1 MKFPPGSPNERWT
14 SDTMHSK
21 LTAAETR
28 VREPEIRKMT
38 ARSHE
43 PAFEIVEPKELV
55 CPIVFSSPH
64 SGRFYPELFL
74 SAARLTPFELRRSE
88 DAFVDLLL
96 KPAAESGVPLIHA
109 RYPRAYLDVN
119 REPYELD
126 PRLIDGPIPGFANTR
141 SMRVAAGLGAI
152 PRIVAD
158 GQDIYR
164 RRLPVT
170 EAFERIEALHK
181 PFHAGLRRLVQRARA
196 RFGIALLVDWHSM
209 PSGESSGGRATP
221 DFVLGDRFAT
231 SCTPQIVDAVEALL
245 RHKGFSVSR
254 NKPYAGGFITESHG
268 HPAQGTHAL
277 QIEACRALYMDERTL
292 TPTAKFKGLS
302 QHFVD
307 VANLLRDIMP
317 GAERGERVAAE

>member
-1 MKFPPGSPNERWT
+1 
-14 SDTMHSK
+14 
-21 LTAAETR
+21 
-28 VREPEIRKMT
+28 MT
-38 ARSHE
+38 DRTHHA
-43 PAFEIVEPKELV
+43 AFEIVEPKELV

-64 SGRFYPELFL
+64 SGRFYPEPFL
-74 SAARLTPFELRRSE
+74 SAARLSPFELRRSE

-158 GQDIYR
+158 GHDIYR

-181 PFHAGLRRLVQRARA
+181 PFHAALRRLLQRARA
-196 RFGIALLVDWHSM
+196 SFGIALLVDWHSM
-209 PSGESSGGRATP
+209 PSGDASGGRATP

-231 SCTPQIVDAVEALL
+231 SCTPQIIDAVETLL
-245 RHKGFSVSR
+245 RRKGYSVSR
-254 NKPYAGGFITESHG
+254 NKPYAGGYITESYG

-277 QIEACRALYMDERTL
+277 QVEAARALYMDERTL
-292 TPTAKFKGLS
+292 TPNAKFKSLAKD
-302 QHFVD
+302 FVEI
-307 VANLLRDIMP
+307 ANALREIMP
-317 GAERGERVAAE
+317 GAERGARIAAE

>member
-1 MKFPPGSPNERWT
+1 
-14 SDTMHSK
+14 
-21 LTAAETR
+21 
-28 VREPEIRKMT
+28 MT
-38 ARSHE
+38 ARTHD
-43 PAFEIVEPKELV
+43 PAFEFVEPKSSPV
-55 CPIVFSSPH
+55 RSSSSPH
-64 SGRFYPELFL
+64 SGRFYPEPFL

-88 DAFVDLLL
+88 DAFVDLLS

-126 PRLIDGPIPGFANTR
+126 PRLIEGPMPGFANTR

-181 PFHAGLRRLVQRARA
+181 PFHTGLRRLLQRARA
-196 RFGIALLVDWHSM
+196 VFGIALLVDWHSM
-209 PSGESSGGRATP
+209 PSGEAPGGSNHSRLRP
-221 DFVLGDRFAT
+221 RRPVRDELHI
-231 SCTPQIVDAVEALL
+231 PQIVDAVEALL
-245 RHKGFSVSR
+245 RRKGFTVSR
-254 NKPYAGGFITESHG
+254 NKPYAGGYITESYG

-302 QHFVD
+302 RHFVD
-307 VANLLRDIMP
+307 VAESLARHHAGSRTSHGIA
-317 GAERGERVAAE
+317 AERENEAAGRR

>member
-1 MKFPPGSPNERWT
+1 MSARAHDPPF
-14 SDTMHSK
+14 D
-21 LTAAETR
+21 
-28 VREPEIRKMT
+28 
-38 ARSHE
+38 
-43 PAFEIVEPKELV
+43 IVEPKELA

-64 SGRFYPELFL
+64 SGRFYPEPFL
-74 SAARLTPFELRRSE
+74 SAARLSPFELRRSE

-158 GQDIYR
+158 GHDIYH

-181 PFHAGLRRLVQRARA
+181 PFHAALRRLLQQARA

-209 PSGESSGGRATP
+209 PSGDASGGRATP

-231 SCTPQIVDAVEALL
+231 SCSPQIVDAVDALL
-245 RHKGFSVSR
+245 RRKGYSVSR
-254 NKPYAGGFITESHG
+254 NKPYAGGYITESYG
-268 HPAQGTHAL
+268 HPAQATHAL
-277 QIEACRALYMDERTL
+277 QIEASRALYMDERTL
-292 TPTAKFKGLS
+292 TPNVKFKSLARD
-302 QHFVD
+302 FVD
-307 VANLLRDIMP
+307 IANVLREMLP
-317 GAERGERVAAE
+317 GANRDSRIAAE